1 MRPVNLK
8 NKIFLDGGNPKETR
22 EIINLLDFLDGQT
35 TNPTLISK
43 NKQTLQR
50 LESGEKFTKQELLDL
65 YKKVVQEISSFIP
78 NGSISIQVYA
88 DKDTKADEMLE
99 QGRVMNS
106 WIPNAHIKYP
116 TTIEGIKA
124 ASESVKLGLKVNI
137 TLLFSQQQAAAIY
150 CATLGAAKGQ
160 VYISPFVGRLD
171 DIGENGMSLI
181 ENIIKMY
188 ESGDGHVQVL
198 VASIRN
204 MDHFFYS
211 IKLGADILTLPAKII
226 REWLAK
232 DLILP
237 DDNFVYP
244 KGEFKD
250 IPYENLRLERNWQEF
265 NIQHDLTDAG
275 LEKFVCDWN
284 SLLN

>member
-1 MRPVNLK
+1 
-8 NKIFLDGGNPKETR
+8 
-22 EIINLLDFLDGQT
+22 
-35 TNPTLISK
+35 
-43 NKQTLQR
+43 
-50 LESGEKFTKQELLDL
+50 
-65 YKKVVQEISSFIP
+65 
-78 NGSISIQVYA
+78 
-88 DKDTKADEMLE
+88 
-99 QGRVMNS
+99 
-106 WIPNAHIKYP
+106 
-116 TTIEGIKA
+116 
-124 ASESVKLGLKVNI
+124 
-137 TLLFSQQQAAAIY
+137 
-150 CATLGAAKGQ
+150 LGAAKGQ